1 MYVDLNKV
9 PKEKLH
15 DICRSI
21 AKDKGLF
28 ISRWGFSELSAYG
41 WIPELVDKWGY
52 QWSIKYEGNGKGA
65 YLTKYING
73 VPQNPGYFY
82 RFPIPGKEVDW
93 WDICRAVLSAEL
105 ENDFIDLPDE
115 MCESLGI

>member
-9 PKEKLH
+9 PKEKLR

-28 ISRWGFSELSAYG
+28 ISRWDFSELSAYG